1 MSHLLRHGA
10 SVLLCDDTGWSV
22 LDWARHY
29 WPPSHPLTQL
39 LAAAPR
45 TVTEMAGKRYIERE
59 QEVGRHTS
67 KINMQCTCKPKI
79 LRDQD
84 VNMPT

>member
-1 MSHLLRHGA
+1 MSQLLSHGA

-59 QEVGRHTS
+59 EEVGRHTS
-67 KINMQCTCKPKI
+67 TCLN
-79 LRDQD
+79 LRS
-84 VNMPT
+84 

>member
-1 MSHLLRHGA
+1 MYLYNPQVSQLLSHGA

-59 QEVGRHTS
+59 EEVGHHTS
-67 KINMQCTCKPKI
+67 TWLNIRT
-79 LRDQD
+79 
-84 VNMPT
+84 